1 MASMPVPRIVFDKL
15 IAALAIV
22 ALGSSKYTES
32 PFVDEQIDESKV
44 EFVSNGLCSSRDAP
58 ISEKMD
64 NAGTEDMDEADVSF
78 SIIEE

>member
-1 MASMPVPRIVFDKL
+1 MASMPVPRIVLDKL

-32 PFVDEQIDESKV
+32 PFDEQIDESKV

-58 ISEKMD
+58 TSENTD
-64 NAGTEDMDEADVSF
+64 NAGIEDMDEADVSF